1 MFEDAAFRA
10 LSGGLDA
17 MWQKQQVAGHTLAN
31 VETPGYKAKKV
42 QFEQVLRESEEKG
55 SPVTEYK
62 TVVST
67 DEETEARPDG
77 NNVQVEKEELELWQS
92 YLQYSALTTRMSGR
106 LSTLKYVINNTAK

>member
-1 MFEDAAFRA
+1 M
-10 LSGGLDA
+10 
-17 MWQKQQVAGHTLAN
+17 
-31 VETPGYKAKKV
+31 
-42 QFEQVLRESEEKG
+42 
-55 SPVTEYK
+55 
-62 TVVST
+62 VST